1 MLSKMPSVTFQKSA
15 QKYFGQIKK
24 KKVVLLEPY
33 VSLMVL
39 HVLPY
44 ICVII
49 NNPRLYSGKGRFPFL
64 WYVQLKN
71 LKLAKIASKWLEKRT
86 DL

>member
-1 MLSKMPSVTFQKSA
+1 
-15 QKYFGQIKK
+15 
-24 KKVVLLEPY
+24 
-33 VSLMVL
+33 MVL

-49 NNPRLYSGKGRFPFL
+49 INPPLYSGKGRFPFL

-71 LKLAKIASKWLEKRT
+71 LKLAKMASKSLEERT

>member
-1 MLSKMPSVTFQKSA
+1 
-15 QKYFGQIKK
+15 
-24 KKVVLLEPY
+24 
-33 VSLMVL
+33 MVL

-49 NNPRLYSGKGRFPFL
+49 SNPPLYSGKGRSPFL

-71 LKLAKIASKWLEKRT
+71 LKLAKIVSKWLEKRT